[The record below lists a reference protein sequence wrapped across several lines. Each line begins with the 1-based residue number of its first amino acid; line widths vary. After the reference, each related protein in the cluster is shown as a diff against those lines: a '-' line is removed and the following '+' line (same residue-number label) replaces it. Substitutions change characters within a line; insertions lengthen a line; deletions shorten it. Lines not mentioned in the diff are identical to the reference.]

1 MIDISV
7 LQVIYRFKI
16 AQAVPLDGGATY
28 MDIADKTGLSQNR
41 VSSVI
46 RQATT
51 NKIFYEDKL
60 DHVIHTAMSAILVK
74 DPVLW
79 DYVGH
84 FVEEAYPTSAKWT
97 EAMVR
102 YPNSQEPSESPFA
115 VAFGNPAPQGFF
127 EYLADNNAPQARFF
141 GAMKGVGT
149 APGLQFHHVAK
160 GSAWDKLGK
169 ATVVDVS
176 SATLKRILRPR
187 FLSCSSLQALLPNHK
202 R

>member
-1 MIDISV
+1 
-7 LQVIYRFKI
+7 
-16 AQAVPLDGGATY
+16 
-28 MDIADKTGLSQNR
+28 MDIANKSGLSQNR

-51 NKIFYEDKL
+51 NNIFYEDKL

-84 FVEEAYPTSAKWT
+84 FVEEAYPTSA

-127 EYLADNNAPQARFF
+127 KYLADNNAPQARFF

-149 APGLQFHHVAK
+149 APGMQSHHIAK
-160 GSAWDKLGK
+160 GFAWDKLGK

-202 R
+202 RYFE